1 MLQHLIERVKLSK
14 FADSIILC
22 TSNAK
27 LDDPLVL
34 IAKKENINIVRGD
47 TKDVLS
53 RFVKAIDKF
62 KLDYIVRVTG
72 DDILID
78 PHHLDLAIKQHIET
92 NSDYTTCHDLP
103 KGTEGEIISSE
114 AIKKVFFLAEDSS
127 YSEYMTYYFTQ
138 NSLFRKSNLEIKKK
152 YQKNWNLTI
161 DYKHQ
166 FNKDIIKSTR

>member
-1 MLQHLIERVKLSK
+1 M
-14 FADSIILC
+14 
-22 TSNAK
+22 
-27 LDDPLVL
+27 
-34 IAKKENINIVRGD
+34 
-47 TKDVLS
+47 
-53 RFVKAIDKF
+53 
-62 KLDYIVRVTG
+62 
-72 DDILID
+72 
-78 PHHLDLAIKQHIET
+78 DLAIKQHIET

-166 FNKDIIKSTR
+166 FNKVKKILNFVYNKKKPYTIDDLIKMSKNEPYLFKETAKMKNEKKININTSIDLSKLKPKMR